1 MLIRFISGIKFVI
14 YKAFNKIS
22 SYGDWEVTLKIYFGN
37 TKYWLTII
45 ELESILFIFIKNF
58 RPAHSSFFCYRFKR
72 NNYMYVFLLRSYT
85 VFTMKVDIFQISP
98 KNSTYVCKH

>member
-37 TKYWLTII
+37 TNTG
-45 ELESILFIFIKNF
+45 S
-58 RPAHSSFFCYRFKR
+58 R
-72 NNYMYVFLLRSYT
+72 LLNWNQY
-85 VFTMKVDIFQISP
+85 
-98 KNSTYVCKH
+98 YLYL